1 MHDIYEFAAK
11 AWQIHDVLQTLFSA
25 LPEDLED
32 SAVPVSGV
40 VGLLTSLSRE
50 LANDLSDF
58 RPGEPIK
65 QEDRTQYSSF
75 GGV

>member
-1 MHDIYEFAAK
+1 MHDIYEFSAR

-25 LPEDLED
+25 LPEDKEN

-40 VGLLTSLSRE
+40 VGLLTTLSRE
-50 LANDLSDF
+50 LANELSDVKVI
-58 RPGEPIK
+58 EPISRD
-65 QEDRTQYSSF
+65 ERAQYSSF

>member
-1 MHDIYEFAAK
+1 MHDIYEFSAR

-25 LPEDLED
+25 LPEDQED
-32 SAVPVSGV
+32 SAVPVFGV

-50 LANDLSDF
+50 LANELSEIKVE
-58 RPGEPIK
+58 EPISH
-65 QEDRTQYSSF
+65 EDRTQYSSF

>member
-1 MHDIYEFAAK
+1 MHDIYEFSAR

-25 LPEDLED
+25 LPEDQEN
-32 SAVPVSGV
+32 SAVPVLGV

-50 LANDLSDF
+50 LANELSEIKAD
-58 RPGEPIK
+58 EPITHA
-65 QEDRTQYSSF
+65 DRTQYSSF